1 MVQQRSS
8 LVINAL
14 ATPRLTIALR
24 TKRKQSAQL
33 ALIDAPCWNI
43 IPHHLGLPSPKAVS
57 RRTVVAVS
65 ARAYFPQDRLP
76 VTFTANYLVVRLQCA
91 IKSQRISECMG
102 DMHAI
107 NKNTLGSEGC

>member
-14 ATPRLTIALR
+14 ATPLLTIALR
-24 TKRKQSAQL
+24 TKRKQYAQL

-43 IPHHLGLPSPKAVS
+43 IPHHLGLPSPKDVS
-57 RRTVVAVS
+57 RRTVVGVS
-65 ARAYFPQDRLP
+65 ARAYFHQDRLP

-91 IKSQRISECMG
+91 IKSQRLSECMG
-102 DMHAI
+102 NMHAI
-107 NKNTLGSEGC
+107 NKEHSW